1 MSSAKTYRNGKKMP
15 KRSLFDSEG
24 KIQIEKF
31 ELNSVKL
38 DAARVKHVEEAIA
51 SLEDAEVITQEIL
64 QLEFSV

>member
-1 MSSAKTYRNGKKMP
+1 MSRAKTYRNEKKMP
-15 KRSLFDSEG
+15 KRSLFDSEE